1 VAYHLE
7 LSPQLSDVH
16 DVFHV
21 TQLKKYL
28 CVLEEQIPMED
39 CHTRFLCQNKVLIVC
54 MTQDQLF
61 HTYGPK
67 VFTDNQMSR
76 IKYNYYINIVSED

>member
-1 VAYHLE
+1 
-7 LSPQLSDVH
+7 
-16 DVFHV
+16 
-21 TQLKKYL
+21 
-28 CVLEEQIPMED
+28 
-39 CHTRFLCQNKVLIVC
+39 

-76 IKYNYYINIVSED
+76 IKYNYYINNVSKDYDDSLVKQNSERLHNTTGTATGAAYSLQLLVEEFQSIFSF

>member
-1 VAYHLE
+1 
-7 LSPQLSDVH
+7 
-16 DVFHV
+16 
-21 TQLKKYL
+21 
-28 CVLEEQIPMED
+28 
-39 CHTRFLCQNKVLIVC
+39 

-76 IKYNYYINIVSED
+76 IKYNYYINIVSKDYDDSQVKRNNRRLHNTIGMATGVVHSLELIVKEFQSIFSF

>member
-1 VAYHLE
+1 
-7 LSPQLSDVH
+7 
-16 DVFHV
+16 
-21 TQLKKYL
+21 
-28 CVLEEQIPMED
+28 
-39 CHTRFLCQNKVLIVC
+39 

-76 IKYNYYINIVSED
+76 IKYNYYINIVSKDYDDSQVKRNNRRLHNTTGMATGAVHSLELIVKEFQSIFSF